1 MDHHPY
7 VAIGVTA
14 GGDGLKR
21 ETATVVPVTVVPRIA
36 AFQNVVLATRM
47 ERTVGLLLIAVL
59 PIEDPLIDS
68 FLIESLLID
77 SFLIESLRTDNLLIV
92 GLPLIVAPPRALL
105 QATVFQIVA
114 QEILARVTAGL
125 PLIVAPQSIGSQ
137 IALQIAPPGIGPYR
151 IVPPQTGSTT
161 VAPLKALSQINA
173 FPNVVLKIRAQR
185 IAVRLLIAALQIAPT
200 EIVERVLRSVMVRE
214 VAAVKAFQHAWTT
227 NPVVSPV
234 LMPLRLLPMICSGGV
249 MPLRLL

>member
-59 PIEDPLIDS
+59 PIEDP
-68 FLIESLLID
+68 LID

-185 IAVRLLIAALQIAPT
+185 IAGRLLIAALQIAPT

>member
-59 PIEDPLIDS
+59 PIEDPR
-68 FLIESLLID
+68 ID

-114 QEILARVTAGL
+114 QELLARVTAGL

>member
-21 ETATVVPVTVVPRIA
+21 ETATMVPVTVVPRIA

-59 PIEDPLIDS
+59 PIEDPRIDS
-68 FLIESLLID
+68 FLIESLQ
-77 SFLIESLRTDNLLIV
+77 TDNLLIV

-161 VAPLKALSQINA
+161 VALLKALSQINA
-173 FPNVVLKIRAQR
+173 FPNVVLRIRAQR
-185 IAVRLLIAALQIAPT
+185 IAGRLLIAALQIAPT

>member
-59 PIEDPLIDS
+59 PIEDPRIDS
-68 FLIESLLID
+68 FLIESLQ
-77 SFLIESLRTDNLLIV
+77 TDNLLIV

-137 IALQIAPPGIGPYR
+137 IDLQIAPPGIGPYR

-185 IAVRLLIAALQIAPT
+185 IAGRLLIAALQIAPT

>member
-1 MDHHPY
+1 MDHRRCG
-7 VAIGVTA
+7 AIVMTA
-14 GGDGLKR
+14 GEDALKT
-21 ETATVVPVTVVPRIA
+21 ETATVAPVTVVPRIG
-36 AFQNVVLATRM
+36 AFPNGVQVMPM
-47 ERTVGLLLIAVL
+47 ERTVGLLLTAAP
-59 PIEDPLIDS
+59 PIEDPRIDS
-68 FLIESLLID
+68 FLIGSLRIGSLRID
-77 SFLIESLRTDNLLIV
+77 ILRTDNRLIV
-92 GLPLIVAPPRALL
+92 GPPL
-105 QATVFQIVA
+105 IVA
-114 QEILARVTAGL
+114 QEIRVRATAGL

-137 IALQIAPPGIGPYR
+137 IDLQIAPPGIGPYR

-185 IAVRLLIAALQIAPT
+185 IAGRLLIAALQIAPT

>member
-77 SFLIESLRTDNLLIV
+77 SLLIDSFLIESLRTDNLLIV

-114 QEILARVTAGL
+114 
-125 PLIVAPQSIGSQ
+125 
-137 IALQIAPPGIGPYR
+137 
-151 IVPPQTGSTT
+151 
-161 VAPLKALSQINA
+161 
-173 FPNVVLKIRAQR
+173 
-185 IAVRLLIAALQIAPT
+185 
-200 EIVERVLRSVMVRE
+200 
-214 VAAVKAFQHAWTT
+214 
-227 NPVVSPV
+227 
-234 LMPLRLLPMICSGGV
+234 
-249 MPLRLL
+249 

>member
-7 VAIGVTA
+7 VAIGLTA

-21 ETATVVPVTVVPRIA
+21 KTATVVPVTVVPRIA

-59 PIEDPLIDS
+59 PIEDPR
-68 FLIESLLID
+68 ID

-137 IALQIAPPGIGPYR
+137 IDLQIAPPGIGPYR

-185 IAVRLLIAALQIAPT
+185 IAGRLLIAALQIAPT